1 LQQKPSYDLSWQ
13 ALDERDE
20 VDLTSGDELEDT
32 DLEVGEAE
40 EDVDESREE
49 ERTSAIVIA
58 EEGRGLIVQGD
69 GVSTSQLQIHP
80 GMFIVIGIS
89 STPLC

>member
-1 LQQKPSYDLSWQ
+1 LEQKPSYDLSWQ

-32 DLEVGEAE
+32 DLEVGDAE
-40 EDVDESREE
+40 EDVEENREE
-49 ERTSAIVIA
+49 ERTSAIVIV

-69 GVSTSQLQIHP
+69 GISTSQLQIQP
-80 GMFIVIGIS
+80 GMFIVIDVS